1 MLLVYIAQTYI
12 KPGVNFKHYS
22 YALCFVGLVAL
33 VLLHLSFVCLNP
45 LCWLLLSE

>member
-22 YALCFVGLVAL
+22 YALYFVNFSCTGFVTLVFC
-33 VLLHLSFVCLNP
+33 VS
-45 LCWLLLSE
+45 